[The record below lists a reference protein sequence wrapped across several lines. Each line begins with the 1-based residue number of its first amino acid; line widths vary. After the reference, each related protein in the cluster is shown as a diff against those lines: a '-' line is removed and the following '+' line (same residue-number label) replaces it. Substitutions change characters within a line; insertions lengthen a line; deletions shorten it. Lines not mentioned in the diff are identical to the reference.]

1 MSKKLKWKG
10 RGSIKSA
17 MSYNLTLLYL
27 AAAAVFFLLS
37 PAFADDALELQ
48 RVIELQQKQL
58 EKQQGQIDAQQQQLA
73 EQRNMLL
80 EMQKKIQ
87 GLTRCCSGAKG
98 NSGRKICG

>member
-1 MSKKLKWKG
+1 MERERTHQKCHELKSNPALSCRSG
-10 RGSIKSA
+10 C
-17 MSYNLTLLYL
+17 
-27 AAAAVFFLLS
+27 FFLLS

-80 EMQKKIQ
+80 EMQ
-87 GLTRCCSGAKG
+87 
-98 NSGRKICG
+98 RKIH